1 MDSDRVP
8 RSLADSSSSHDSSSS
23 SPDPAESPFRALS
36 ICHIYKDYPPVMG
49 GIEHH
54 LQALA
59 QAQAAAGHRVT
70 VLVTGEGLR
79 SHRSTESGVQVI
91 RAGRLAK
98 LASTPISPALAWALA
113 RQKPDVF
120 HLHSPYPVGEA
131 AWLLGRRRPMV
142 LTYHSDVVRQRR
154 LGKFWFPFLH
164 AILGRADRIL
174 ATSPNYVESS
184 PHLRRFRQRVSVVPL
199 GIDPARFATLNRE
212 AARLQYGAGP
222 NLIFVGRLRYYKG
235 LGSLIRALPLM
246 PQAPRL
252 SVVGTGPM
260 GETWRALASEL
271 GVADRIHWLG
281 DVSEADLP
289 QVYAA
294 GDLFVLPAVA
304 RSEAFGIVLLEAM
317 AAGLPCISTDLGTGT
332 SWVNQDGRTGRVVPP
347 DDPPAL
353 AAAINTLLADPELRR
368 RMGQAARE
376 RVETELSQALMVRR
390 VEAIY
395 RKVTGT
401 ISGEKL

>member
-1 MDSDRVP
+1 V
-8 RSLADSSSSHDSSSS
+8 AIEATTSSEA
-23 SPDPAESPFRALS
+23 PGRPLS
-36 ICHIYKDYPPVMG
+36 ICHVYKDYPPVMG

-79 SHRSTESGVQVI
+79 SGQAMESGVQVI

-98 LASTPISPALAWALA
+98 LASTPISPALAWTLG

-154 LGKFWFPFLH
+154 LGKLWSPFLH

-199 GIDPARFATLNRE
+199 GIDPARFAGLDRQ
-212 AARLQYGAGP
+212 AARGQLGAGP
-222 NLIFVGRLRYYKG
+222 NLVFVGRLRYYKG

-246 PQAPRL
+246 PQSPRL
-252 SVVGTGPM
+252 LVVGSGPM
-260 GETWRALASEL
+260 GEAWRALAAEL
-271 GVADRIHWLG
+271 GVGARIEWLG
-281 DVSEADLP
+281 DVSEGDLP

-304 RSEAFGIVLLEAM
+304 RSEAFGIVLMEAM
-317 AAGLPCISTDLGTGT
+317 ASGLPCISTELGTGT
-332 SWVNQDGRTGRVVPP
+332 SWVNQEGRTGRVVPP
-347 DDPPAL
+347 DNPAAL
-353 AAAINTLLADPELRR
+353 AEAINALLADPALRQ

-376 RVETELSQALMVRR
+376 RIETELSEAHMVRR

-395 RKVTGT
+395 REVTG
-401 ISGEKL
+401 SGERP